1 MDSSLSLPSSHSEDQ
16 MTNYVHAGVSPDP
29 LTGAISKPIYQSTTY
44 VQESVEQYLQKGYS
58 YSRQGNPTVRAL
70 EQRMKTVERGADAAC
85 FSSGMAATITVLTAY
100 LSAGDHCIMPICL
113 YGGTFRAANE
123 YVSRFG
129 VEFDFVDFRDP
140 SQVEKAFKDNTKMVL
155 AETPANPTLHLTDLE
170 AIDMIIAKKE
180 LERLRNKQKTENAT
194 PSTDAAP
201 VSDDELLKTIS
212 GGNREKERSILFVV
226 DSTFATPHVLHPFEY
241 GADIILHSTTKYFD
255 GHNITTGGAAISRF
269 LKYHDKIAYT
279 RNICGSIMDP
289 QTAFYTLNSSMT
301 LPLRVQ
307 RQSDTAKIIA
317 QFLEKHP
324 KVERVLYPGLDS
336 HPQRELAKKYHRN
349 DVNGAVVG
357 FDVKGGI
364 EAGKRLMNT
373 IGKPFSL
380 CENLGSAQSLITCP
394 AVFTHAQLTEKQRLA
409 IGVTDGYI
417 RLSVGLE
424 SPQDL
429 LEALD
434 KALRDLL

>member
-1 MDSSLSLPSSHSEDQ
+1 MELPPSSLHSSSSGDQ
-16 MTNYVHAGVSPDP
+16 MTNYIHAGVSPDP
-29 LTGAISKPIYQSTTY
+29 LTGAIHKPIYQSTTY
-44 VQESVEQYLQKGYS
+44 VQASVEEYLQKGYS
-58 YSRQGNPTVRAL
+58 YSRSGNPTVRAL
-70 EQRMKTVERGADAAC
+70 EERMKTVEGGADAAC
-85 FSSGMAATITVLTAY
+85 FSTGMAATITVLTAY
-100 LSAGDHCIMPICL
+100 LSAGDHCIMPKCL
-113 YGGTFRAANE
+113 YGGSFRAANE
-123 YVSRFG
+123 YVRRFG
-129 VEFDFVDFRDP
+129 VEFDFVDFRNPDL
-140 SQVEKAFKDNTKMVL
+140 VEDAFRENTKMVF
-155 AETPANPTLHLTDLE
+155 AETPANPTLHLTDLD

-180 LERLRNKQKTENAT
+180 LERREKQKKAENSLT
-194 PSTDAAP
+194 NGVPP
-201 VSDDELLKTIS
+201 KGEMLKTLS
-212 GGNREKERSILFVV
+212 GGKRQEERSILFVV
-226 DSTFATPHVLHPFEY
+226 DSTFATPHIMHPFEH

-269 LKYHDKIAYT
+269 SSQHDKIAYT
-279 RNICGSIMDP
+279 RNICGSIMEP

-336 HPQRELAKKYHRN
+336 HPQRKLAKKYHRN
-349 DVNGAVVG
+349 DVNGAVLG

-394 AVFTHAQLTEKQRLA
+394 AVFTHAQLTKEQRLE

-417 RLSVGLE
+417 RLSIGLE
-424 SPQDL
+424 SPEDL
-429 LEALD
+429 VRALD
-434 KALRDLL
+434 KALMDL

>member
-1 MDSSLSLPSSHSEDQ
+1 MEYSSSSEDQ
-16 MTNYVHAGVSPDP
+16 MTNYVHAGVTPDP
-29 LTGAISKPIYQSTTY
+29 LTGAIHKPIYQSTTY
-44 VQESVEQYLQKGYS
+44 VQDSVEQYLQKGYS
-58 YSRQGNPTVRAL
+58 YSRSGNPTVRAL
-70 EQRMKTVERGADAAC
+70 EERMKAIERGADAAC
-85 FSSGMAATITVLTAY
+85 FTTGMAATITVLTAF

-113 YGGTFRAANE
+113 YGGSYRAANE
-123 YVSRFG
+123 YVRRFG
-129 VEFDFVDFRDP
+129 VEFDFVDFREP
-140 SQVEKAFKDNTKMVL
+140 AQVENAFKHNTKMVF

-180 LERLRNKQKTENAT
+180 LERINNNEKAEALS
-194 PSTDAAP
+194 PDAEL
-201 VSDDELLKTIS
+201 SDEQLLKTIS
-212 GGNREKERSILFVV
+212 GGKREKERSVLFVV

-241 GADIILHSTTKYFD
+241 GADVILHSTTKYFD
-255 GHNITTGGAAISRF
+255 GHNVTTGGAAISRF
-269 LKYHDKIAYT
+269 SNHHDKIAYT

-307 RQSDTAKIIA
+307 RQSETAKTIA
-317 QFLEKHP
+317 QFLEEHP

-336 HPQRELAKKYHRN
+336 HPQRALAKKYHRN

-364 EAGKRLMNT
+364 EAGKKLMNT

-394 AVFTHAQLTEKQRLA
+394 AVFTHAQLTKEQRLA

-417 RLSVGLE
+417 RLSIGLE

-429 LEALD
+429 IEALD
-434 KALRDLL
+434 KALKDLQ

>member
-1 MDSSLSLPSSHSEDQ
+1 
-16 MTNYVHAGVSPDP
+16 
-29 LTGAISKPIYQSTTY
+29 
-44 VQESVEQYLQKGYS
+44 
-58 YSRQGNPTVRAL
+58 
-70 EQRMKTVERGADAAC
+70 
-85 FSSGMAATITVLTAY
+85 
-100 LSAGDHCIMPICL
+100 MPICL

-364 EAGKRLMNT
+364 EAGEQYALW
-373 IGKPFSL
+373 FSPL
-380 CENLGSAQSLITCP
+380 YRCVCNI
-394 AVFTHAQLTEKQRLA
+394 
-409 IGVTDGYI
+409 YI
-417 RLSVGLE
+417 
-424 SPQDL
+424 QY
-429 LEALD
+429 
-434 KALRDLL
+434 